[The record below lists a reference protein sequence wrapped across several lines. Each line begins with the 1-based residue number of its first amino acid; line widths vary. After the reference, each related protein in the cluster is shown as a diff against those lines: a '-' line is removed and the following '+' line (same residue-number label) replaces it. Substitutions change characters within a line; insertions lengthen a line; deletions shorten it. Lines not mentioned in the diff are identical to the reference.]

1 MHAPARAA
9 IPSPASPRLDA
20 VDIAVDSLG
29 VESFTDL
36 DMGQPLGLHALYA
49 IDRPTVR
56 AGVLADARRGRPR
69 DQLLSAIEH
78 ASERPGLRVV
88 DGDPFAAATI
98 AEIGPADAVF
108 LFNLLL
114 HAAAPDWRRVLEL
127 YAPLASCFVIANPQ
141 WREGEDAVR
150 LIDLGRE
157 RYLAA
162 VPPSTR
168 HEQLFDR
175 LDMWHTT
182 EKRPHRDAM
191 TVWQWGIT
199 DRALSAELAELG
211 FHLEYE
217 RSLGSFPGAEAFES
231 KTFVFAKR

>member
-1 MHAPARAA
+1 MAQARLEA
-9 IPSPASPRLDA
+9 IDVA
-20 VDIAVDSLG
+20 VDTLG
-29 VESFTDL
+29 SSSFVDL
-36 DMGQPLGLHALYA
+36 DMGQPLGAHALYA
-49 IDRPTVR
+49 IDKPRVR
-56 AGVLADARRGRPR
+56 SGVLADARRGRPR
-69 DQLLSAIEH
+69 DQILSAIEH
-78 ASERPGLRVV
+78 ATERPGLRVV
-88 DGDPFAAATI
+88 DGDPFTAATI
-98 AEIGPADAVF
+98 AEIGSVDAAF

-114 HAAAPDWRRVLEL
+114 HAAVPDWRQVLEL
-127 YAPLASCFVIANPQ
+127 YASDTSCFVVANPQ

-150 LIDLGRE
+150 LIELGRE
-157 RYLAA
+157 PYLAA
-162 VPPSTR
+162 VPPSAR
-168 HEQLFDR
+168 HERLFDR
-175 LDMWHTT
+175 LDAWHPT